1 MAVTMADITKLRKM
15 TGAGMM
21 DCKNALNDAEGD
33 FDKAME
39 IIRKKGQAVAAKRSD
54 REASEGCVLAKTIGE
69 FVAVIALKCET
80 DFVANNADFVKL
92 TQDILDAAVANKCQN
107 LDEVKALPMGN
118 GTVQDAVTDR
128 SGITGEKM
136 ELDGYMFVNGAST
149 VVYNHM
155 NRNGLCTIVAFNK
168 TVDEQLAK
176 QVAMQI
182 AAMNPIAIDEDG
194 VSEEIKN
201 TEIQVAIEKTK
212 AELVQKAVD
221 AALNKAGIN
230 PSHVDSEDHME
241 SNMAKGWITA
251 EDVAKAKE
259 IIATVSAEKSA
270 NLPEPMIQNIAK
282 GRLAKFMKEVCLLNQ
297 EDIMDAKKTVREVLK
312 QADPELKIVDFKR
325 FTLRA
330 E

>member
-1 MAVTMADITKLRKM
+1 MAVSMADITKLRKM

-54 REASEGCVLAKTIGE
+54 REASEGCVLAKTTGD
-69 FVAVIALKCET
+69 FAVIIALKCET
-80 DFVANNADFVKL
+80 DFVAQNADFVKL
-92 TQDILDAAVANKCQN
+92 TQ
-107 LDEVKALPMGN
+107 DEVKALPMGN

-136 ELDGYMFVNGAST
+136 ELDGYLTVEGATT

-168 TVDEQLAK
+168 NVDEQLAK

-182 AAMNPIAIDEDG
+182 AAMNPLAIDEDG
-194 VSEEIKN
+194 VSEEVKQK
-201 TEIQVAIEKTK
+201 EIEVAIEKTK
-212 AELVQKAVD
+212 AEQVQKAVE
-221 AALNKAGIN
+221 AALKKAGIN
-230 PSHVDSEDHME
+230 PAHVDSEDHME

-259 IIATVSAEKSA
+259 IIATVSAEKA
-270 NLPEPMIQNIAK
+270 AHLPEQMIQNIAK
-282 GRLAKFMKEVCLLNQ
+282 GRLGKFLKEVCLLNQ
-297 EDIMDAKKTVREVLK
+297 EDIMDGKKTVREVLK
-312 QADPELKIVDFKR
+312 EADPELKIVDFKR